1 MIVRSPIESGKS
13 DVLKANANGFIHG
26 LEIQVGHDWSP
37 SWSSRFRISL
47 MDSEVEQ
54 LLDNNATGSITVD
67 GRNYNPVD
75 RATTRL
81 MPPQFHFVTRYAP
94 PQSNWW
100 GDFSILAVGRAD
112 DLSLKDETDS
122 SRIPSNGTPGYA
134 LFGISG
140 GRKWGEDS
148 SVFLAVENLSDV
160 DYRVHGSGLNG
171 GGRNF
176 IFSFSRSF

>member
-1 MIVRSPIESGKS
+1 M
-13 DVLKANANGFIHG
+13 
-26 LEIQVGHDWSP
+26 
-37 SWSSRFRISL
+37 
-47 MDSEVEQ
+47 
-54 LLDNNATGSITVD
+54 
-67 GRNYNPVD
+67 
-75 RATTRL
+75 
-81 MPPQFHFVTRYAP
+81 
-94 PQSNWW
+94 
-100 GDFSILAVGRAD
+100 AVGKAD

-134 LFGISG
+134 LVGISG

-148 SVFLAVENLSDV
+148 SVFLAVENLGDV

>member
-1 MIVRSPIESGKS
+1 MP
-13 DVLKANANGFIHG
+13 
-26 LEIQVGHDWSP
+26 
-37 SWSSRFRISL
+37 
-47 MDSEVEQ
+47 
-54 LLDNNATGSITVD
+54 
-67 GRNYNPVD
+67 
-75 RATTRL
+75 TR
-81 MPPQFHFVTRYAP
+81 FHFVTRYAP

-100 GDFSILAVGRAD
+100 GDFSILAVGKAD

-122 SRIPSNGTPGYA
+122 SRIPSNGTPGYT

-148 SVFLAVENLSDV
+148 SVFLAVENIGDV

-171 GGRNF
+171 AGRNF